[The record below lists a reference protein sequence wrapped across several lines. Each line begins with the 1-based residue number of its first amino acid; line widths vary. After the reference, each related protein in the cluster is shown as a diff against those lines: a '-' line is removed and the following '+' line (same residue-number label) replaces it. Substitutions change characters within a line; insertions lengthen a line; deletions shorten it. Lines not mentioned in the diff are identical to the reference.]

1 MATRRTSTPSLPSPK
16 EGISPFSVA
25 SRQRKG
31 WTQQL
36 RLPSELDSHFASP
49 PRSILPTGAISRSA
63 IAPLLRSSN
72 RAEYVGEIDE
82 TEKESFLGGALAVLF
97 PIDWPEPFGL
107 VMIEAM
113 ACGTPVIA
121 FNRGSVSEVIEHG
134 VTGFIVESVDEAVE
148 AAKQA
153 ATLDRTRI
161 RATFERRFTAETM
174 AMGYEAAYQ
183 TLLEMNQGIPLP
195 IAPTAVAGK
204 NAMSAAKVINI
215 MAALKESVQPKGRSK
230 VSEAVRKRM
239 GK

>member
-1 MATRRTSTPSLPSPK
+1 M
-16 EGISPFSVA
+16 
-25 SRQRKG
+25 
-31 WTQQL
+31 
-36 RLPSELDSHFASP
+36 
-49 PRSILPTGAISRSA
+49 
-63 IAPLLRSSN
+63 
-72 RAEYVGEIDE
+72 
-82 TEKESFLGGALAVLF
+82 
-97 PIDWPEPFGL
+97 
-107 VMIEAM
+107 
-113 ACGTPVIA
+113 
-121 FNRGSVSEVIEHG
+121 IEHG

-183 TLLEMNQGIPLP
+183 TLLEMNQRISLP

-239 GK
+239 GKGRTDSPSVSKPKAPPASRRSAH